1 MEKRVSF
8 FIAGVQK
15 GGTTA
20 LFDILSQHNDVCFP
34 ERKELHF
41 FDNESLDWAEPPYEL
56 LHAAFA
62 PANDGALLGEATPIY
77 VYWPNALERLKAYNP
92 NAKII
97 LLLRHPT
104 FRAYSQWRME
114 TTRGDE
120 PLSFEACISEIG
132 RDRVRIAPG
141 GAHRVHSY
149 VERGFYADQ
158 LQRIYSLFPKH
169 QVLVQRTDHLWARP
183 EETLQA
189 VSRFLDLSGSIQKTG
204 YVTPYEGKT
213 SGSMTLSDRRHLDT
227 LFRSQIMKTQ
237 EIANIDLS
245 DWLSE
250 DYAESIPQPLNVT
263 AYRI

>member
-1 MEKRVSF
+1 MTKRVSF

-20 LFDILSQHNDVCFP
+20 LFDILSQHSSVCFP
-34 ERKELHF
+34 KQKELHF
-41 FDNESLDWAEPPYEL
+41 FDNESIDWAAPPYEL

-62 PANDGALLGEATPIY
+62 ATNDRALLGEATPIY

-92 NAKII
+92 AAKLI

-114 TTRGDE
+114 TSRGDE
-120 PLSFEACISEIG
+120 SLSFETCVSEIG

-141 GAHRVHSY
+141 GAHRVYSY
-149 VERGFYADQ
+149 VERGLYAGQ

-189 VSRFLDLSGSIQKTG
+189 VSRFLGLSGSIQATG
-204 YVTPYEGKT
+204 YVTPYEGKH
-213 SGSMTLSDRRHLDT
+213 SASMSETDRRKLDT

-237 EIANIDLS
+237 EIADIDLS
-245 DWLSE
+245 DWLRE
-250 DYAESIPQPLNVT
+250 DYAEPMPQPLNVNV
-263 AYRI
+263 YRI